1 MATELKHLR
10 VIVAA
15 ADCGSFSSA
24 ALQLN
29 TDISAVSRAVRE
41 IEDTLG
47 AAVFERLPRG
57 VRLTLAGEAYVAAA
71 RDILAR
77 MGRAELEARSAAVQG
92 AGALTMGCVWS
103 YSCAPKVD
111 LLRRFMSA
119 NPRTLLTLVEDGQEA
134 LLARVRSGEL
144 HVALIAAEPSPF
156 PPLRTQTDLESVTLW
171 RERLVVAVPE
181 ADAVDALGW
190 GDLAGRVLLCRPQD
204 DWRRFVAHVERL
216 GGPTLQF
223 MEQDVSE
230 EGLLALVGA
239 GLGWSIVPGSLPA
252 PDFAMARFVS
262 LTEPGAELDIQAVW
276 RPGATNP
283 ALSRFLDLCRS
294 VQSDGLSQT
303 PDPSP

>member
-1 MATELKHLR
+1 MATDIKHLR

-29 TDISAVSRAVRE
+29 IDISAVSRAVRD

-57 VRLTLAGEAYVAAA
+57 VRLTRAGETYVAAA
-71 RDILAR
+71 RDVLTRI
-77 MGRAELEARSAAVQG
+77 GRAEVEARSAAVNG

-103 YSCAPKVD
+103 FSCAPKVD
-111 LLRRFMSA
+111 LLRRFVSV
-119 NPRTLLTLVEDGQEA
+119 NLQTLLTLVEDGQEA
-134 LLARVRSGEL
+134 LLARIRSGEL
-144 HVALIAAEPSPF
+144 HVALIAADPSLH
-156 PPLRTQTDLESVTLW
+156 PPSRTSNDLESVTLW
-171 RERLVVAVPE
+171 RERLVVVVPQVE
-181 ADAVDALGW
+181 AVDVFRW
-190 GDLAGRVLLCRPQD
+190 SDLAGRPLLCRPQD

-252 PDFAMARFVS
+252 PDYAGARFVP
-262 LTEPGAELDIQAVW
+262 LADPGAELDIQAVW
-276 RPGATNP
+276 RPIATNP
-283 ALSRFLDLCRS
+283 ALVRFLDLCRHLK
-294 VQSDGLSQT
+294 SDGPSQS

>member
-57 VRLTLAGEAYVAAA
+57 VRLTRAGETYVAAA

-77 MGRAELEARSAAVQG
+77 MGRVELEARSAAVHG
-92 AGALTMGCVWS
+92 AGALTMGVWS
-103 YSCAPKVD
+103 FSCAPKVD
-111 LLRRFMSA
+111 LLRRFVSA
-119 NPRTLLTLVEDGQEA
+119 NPQTLLTLVEDGQEA

-144 HVALIAAEPSPF
+144 HVALIAADPSA
-156 PPLRTQTDLESVTLW
+156 PPPSRTNNDLESVTLW
-171 RERLVVAVPE
+171 RERLVVVVPE

-190 GDLAGRVLLCRPQD
+190 ADLASRPLLCRPQD

-252 PDFAMARFVS
+252 PVYARARFVP
-262 LTEPGAELDIQAVW
+262 LAELGAELDIQAVW

-283 ALSRFLDLCRS
+283 ALRRFLDLAHR
-294 VQSDGLSQT
+294 VHSDGLSRT